1 MAYIYPDKLLEL
13 RSIDL
18 LSYLKRSDP
27 TNLVRGLMRSREFI
41 MKDAYSFDTVASSIF
56 HIEIV

>member
-1 MAYIYPDKLLEL
+1 MAHIHPDKLLEL

-27 TNLVRGLMRSREFI
+27 TNLVRISRDVCLRFLGQWEL
-41 MKDAYSFDTVASSIF
+41 SG
-56 HIEIV
+56 